1 MPLFRNNTFAAPLD
15 AASPSQS
22 SPSLP
27 PLARRNSSTSSIPT
41 CRRGSMCSVSSS
53 VTGGG
58 GGASACQVSED
69 LDGNRRILKGI
80 KKMSKQQRRSISE
93 SVLSPADAT
102 SSSFRVKAS
111 SGSRSRRDSV
121 SGGSI
126 TSRSSNGGRRSS
138 RGRSGSISDYAF
150 VDPGIPKSICLS

>member
-15 AASPSQS
+15 AASPPQS

-27 PLARRNSSTSSIPT
+27 PLARRSSSTSSIPT
-41 CRRGSMCSVSSS
+41 CRRSSMCSASSS

-58 GGASACQVSED
+58 GGTSLCQVSED

-80 KKMSKQQRRSISE
+80 KKMSKTQRRSLSE
-93 SVLSPADAT
+93 SVLSPGCT
-102 SSSFRVKAS
+102 TPSSFRNKSS
-111 SGSRSRRDSV
+111 SGSRSRHDSV
-121 SGGSI
+121 SGGSV

-138 RGRSGSISDYAF
+138 RSRSGSISDYAF

>member
-1 MPLFRNNTFAAPLD
+1 
-15 AASPSQS
+15 
-22 SPSLP
+22 
-27 PLARRNSSTSSIPT
+27 
-41 CRRGSMCSVSSS
+41 MCSVSSS

-58 GGASACQVSED
+58 GGSGASLCQVSED

-80 KKMSKQQRRSISE
+80 KKMSKQQRRSITE
-93 SVLSPADAT
+93 SVLSPVCAAP
-102 SSSFRVKAS
+102 SSSFRVKSAS
-111 SGSRSRRDSV
+111 GGSRISRRDSV

-138 RGRSGSISDYAF
+138 RSRSGSISDYGY